1 MHQKQQNAEK
11 GKEVLNFFNWAY
23 DKGNQEAK
31 NLDYAV
37 LPAEVVEQIRAA
49 WKTSIKDSNGKPI
62 Y

>member
-1 MHQKQQNAEK
+1 MRLKE
-11 GKEVLNFFNWAY
+11 KEVLNFFNWAY
-23 DKGNQEAK
+23 EKGNDEAK

-37 LPAEVVEQIRAA
+37 LPKEVVEQIRAA